1 MATTTAYPVSNSGV
15 RVLSRSSWPKR
26 PHPLLRHI
34 LSTGIGQDLANHPEA
49 QVNCASPN
57 RRNERLSNERAAAL
71 IGWSVQVRL
80 SRDRRPRPVLP
91 RIGPVQWH
99 GTLAPHNPGVATAI
113 HQASANRCRSAG
125 VDQVP
130 IRQPPTD
137 LPVGHFPGRPSALSR
152 PVLGDCA
159 RTEHCYSTGAPFFGA
174 CDMTHTPTPAA
185 GPRATLS

>member
-15 RVLSRSSWPKR
+15 RVLSRSSWPKG

-71 IGWSVQVRL
+71 IGWSAQVRL

-99 GTLAPHNPGVATAI
+99 GTLAPHNPGVATAKPLM
-113 HQASANRCRSAG
+113 NRKYGSNEM
-125 VDQVP
+125 
-130 IRQPPTD
+130 I
-137 LPVGHFPGRPSALSR
+137 VGFA
-152 PVLGDCA
+152 D
-159 RTEHCYSTGAPFFGA
+159 STWTGETR
-174 CDMTHTPTPAA
+174 M
-185 GPRATLS
+185 ATIVMIMMNT

>member
-15 RVLSRSSWPKR
+15 RVLSRSSWPKG

-57 RRNERLSNERAAAL
+57 RRNVRLSNERAAAL

-113 HQASANRCRSAG
+113 QQASANRCRSAG

-130 IRQPPTD
+130 IRQPPRTCRSAIS
-137 LPVGHFPGRPSALSR
+137 LAGHLRSVDQSWETAPGPNIAAAPGRLSSA
-152 PVLGDCA
+152 
-159 RTEHCYSTGAPFFGA
+159 
-174 CDMTHTPTPAA
+174 PA
-185 GPRATLS
+185 T